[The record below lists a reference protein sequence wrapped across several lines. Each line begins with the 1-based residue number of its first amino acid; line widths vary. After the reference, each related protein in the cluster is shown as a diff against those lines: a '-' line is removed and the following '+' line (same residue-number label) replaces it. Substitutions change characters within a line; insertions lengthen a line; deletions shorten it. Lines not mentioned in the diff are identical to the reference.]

1 MKSPKLF
8 TLGRR
13 LIYGLFASLGCFELQ
28 QAIHED
34 YLRSLFICLFI
45 ANVCFLVPYDKS
57 SLMKAVLF
65 YGVVKVIL
73 ASIAINALRKDRPMT
88 ERAMILCIV
97 EVVLIF
103 GPLFI
108 GLVGAALVFLIH
120 VTCHLINQ
128 KQKRWMCVAIS
139 IWLYIIPSLI
149 LGLFEIVQ
157 ASEDD
162 YLRTMFILFAISN
175 LVCPIINVILTS
187 VCYNGREEE
196 GFVQCAYLVAKIT
209 LSSLAI
215 HYIVKDPDIP
225 PRAKTL
231 FMIETVSIFGSVV
244 IIFLVWLAYSALP
257 LLQLCYQRN
266 ASKKEVTAG
275 VHDDVTAPHDNV
287 TALHDNV
294 TASHPQGE
302 ITQEVEISI
311 ASQEVIVYMNEE
323 EEEGV
328 PNHT

>member
-1 MKSPKLF
+1 
-8 TLGRR
+8 
-13 LIYGLFASLGCFELQ
+13 
-28 QAIHED
+28 
-34 YLRSLFICLFI
+34 
-45 ANVCFLVPYDKS
+45 
-57 SLMKAVLF
+57 MKAVLF

-175 LVCPIINVILTS
+175 LVCPTVNVILTS
-187 VCYNGREEE
+187 VCYNGREDE